1 MFGRQNYYR
10 GKTVLITGGAAGL
23 GRLMAERMAAQGAR
37 LVLWDINETALAS
50 AKQEVVGSAGPC
62 ATYVCDVSD
71 ASSVKQ
77 VAERVL
83 AEVGPVD
90 ILINNAG
97 VVSGKLLLELSE
109 RDIQRTFGVNTL
121 ALFWTTRAFLPG
133 MLQRGKGHVVTIASA
148 AGLVATV
155 RQTDYA
161 ASKHAAVGFDEALRC
176 ELHYLGKTQILTTVV
191 CPYYVATGMFDG
203 AKASSPLLPVADPAR
218 VAEQIV
224 GGISRGKRRMFLP
237 PLVAGS
243 YLGRVLSTS
252 LFDASMRVLGISHS
266 MDEFRGR

>member
-1 MFGRQNYYR
+1 MWTKPNYYR
-10 GKTVLITGGAAGL
+10 GKNVLITGAGAGL
-23 GRLMAERMAAQGAR
+23 GRLMAERIAAQAGR
-37 LVLWDINETALAS
+37 VVLWDINEAALAS
-50 AKQEVVGSAGPC
+50 AQRDLHNAGGAC
-62 ATYVCDVSD
+62 ATYRCDVSSPD
-71 ASSVKQ
+71 DVKQ

-83 AEVGPVD
+83 AEHGPVD

-97 VVSGKLLLELSE
+97 VVSGKLLLELTE
-109 RDIQRTFGVNTL
+109 HDIQRTFGVNSL
-121 ALFWTTRAFLPG
+121 ALFWTTRAFLPA
-133 MLQRGKGHVVTIASA
+133 MLERGSGHVVTIASA

-176 ELHYLGKTQILTTVV
+176 ELHHLGQTQILTTLV

-203 AKASSPLLPVADPAR
+203 AKASSPFLPVAEPER

-224 GGISRGKRRMFLP
+224 DGISRGRRRMFLP
-237 PLVAGS
+237 PFVAGS

-252 LFDASMRVLGISHS
+252 LFDASMRVLGVSKS
-266 MDEFRGR
+266 MDEFRGH